1 MRIFMSFLRIL
12 FGVSLGIGYFAG
24 IMYLPRPFSS
34 ILASL
39 MFWLASAWFFYGV
52 FRALRTGKIGIN
64 ARTKFVVYERCS
76 FEFWFYVL
84 LFSFMGV
91 LAFVFTLCLLFPSTF
106 TFLQK

>member
-12 FGVSLGIGYFAG
+12 FGVSLGVGYLAG

-39 MFWLASAWFFYGV
+39 MFWLASFWLFYGV

-64 ARTKFVVYERCS
+64 ARTKFVVYERSS

-84 LFSFMGV
+84 L
-91 LAFVFTLCLLFPSTF
+91 
-106 TFLQK
+106 